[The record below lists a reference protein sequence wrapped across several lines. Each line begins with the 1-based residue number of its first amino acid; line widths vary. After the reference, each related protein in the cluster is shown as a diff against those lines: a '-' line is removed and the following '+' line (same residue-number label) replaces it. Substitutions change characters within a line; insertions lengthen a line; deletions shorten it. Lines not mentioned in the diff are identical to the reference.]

1 MRTTTL
7 TRDGGYSRIEYETMF
22 AVRCVGKDATADI
35 HTPKTVANILHIV
48 NQYHTTAFPNE
59 PYNRKQ
65 VVAML
70 DELTA
75 GALVL
80 KVGDCYK
87 ASPHVVGRNIGG
99 LVAGKPDARIMAI
112 VELFG
117 GTKTLHG
124 VPVGLDLNWQFMIQP
139 ELCDEYNEAVE
150 DVLAEEFNKLLVQ
163 SKGNDESL
171 RRAVKAYKKI
181 NVPYTPALRGSV
193 GV

>member
-1 MRTTTL
+1 MTTTTL
-7 TRDGGYSRIEYETMF
+7 TQGVAYSRIEYETMF
-22 AVRCVGKDATADI
+22 AVRCVGKDDTADI

-48 NQYHTTAFPNE
+48 NHHTTAPSNE

-75 GALVL
+75 RAVVL

-99 LVAGKPDARIMAI
+99 LVAGKPDARIKAI

-117 GTKTLHG
+117 ESKTIHG
-124 VPVGLDLNWQFMIQP
+124 IPVGLDLTWKFMIQP
-139 ELCDEYNEAVE
+139 ELCDEYKEAVE
-150 DVLAEEFNKLLVQ
+150 AVLAEEFNRLLVR
-163 SKGNDESL
+163 SEGNDESL
-171 RRAVKAYKKI
+171 RRAIKAYKEI

>member
-1 MRTTTL
+1 
-7 TRDGGYSRIEYETMF
+7 
-22 AVRCVGKDATADI
+22 
-35 HTPKTVANILHIV
+35 
-48 NQYHTTAFPNE
+48 
-59 PYNRKQ
+59 
-65 VVAML
+65 ML

-150 DVLAEEFNKLLVQ
+150 DVLAEEFNKLLVR
-163 SKGNDESL
+163 SEGNDEAL
-171 RRAVKAYKKI
+171 RRAIKAYKEI
-181 NVPYTPALRGSV
+181 NVPYAPALRGSV

>member
-139 ELCDEYNEAVE
+139 E
-150 DVLAEEFNKLLVQ
+150 FNKLLVQ

-181 NVPYTPALRGSV
+181 NMPYTPALRGSV

>member
-7 TRDGGYSRIEYETMF
+7 AGSRAYSWIEYETMF
-22 AVRCVGKDATADI
+22 AVRCVGKDDTADI

-48 NQYHTTAFPNE
+48 NQYHTTYPSNE
-59 PYNRKQ
+59 PYTRKQ

-75 GALVL
+75 RAVVL

-87 ASPHVVGRNIGG
+87 ASPHVVSRNISG
-99 LVAGKPDARIMAI
+99 LVAGKPDDRIMAI

-117 GTKTLHG
+117 ESKTIHG
-124 VPVGLDLNWQFMIQP
+124 IPVGLDLTWQFMIQP
-139 ELCDEYNEAVE
+139 NLCDEYNDAVE
-150 DVLAEEFNKLLVQ
+150 AVLAEDFNKLLVQ
-163 SKGNDESL
+163 SEGNDESL
-171 RRAVKAYKKI
+171 RRAIKAYKEI
-181 NVPYTPALRGSV
+181 NVPYTPTLRGSV